1 MSADDRRHSMLV
13 AALERTRAALEHHLE
28 YAKEHGAEAMSR
40 HLHNE
45 ASIATRVLA
54 EHGDVLSDP
63 DHWNRVR
70 SLGRAGGR
78 G

>member
-1 MSADDRRHSMLV
+1 MSADDQQHSMLV
-13 AALERTRAALEHHLE
+13 AALERSRAALEHHLE

-54 EHGDVLSDP
+54 EHGDVFSDEE
-63 DHWNRVR
+63 HWNRVR
-70 SLGRAGGR
+70 NLGRMGGHQ
-78 G
+78 